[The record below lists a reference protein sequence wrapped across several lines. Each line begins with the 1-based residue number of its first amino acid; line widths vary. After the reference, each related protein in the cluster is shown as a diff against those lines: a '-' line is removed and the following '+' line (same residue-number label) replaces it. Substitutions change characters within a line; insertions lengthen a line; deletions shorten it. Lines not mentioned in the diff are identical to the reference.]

1 MDPTIDTIIRD
12 LLHDL
17 DAASLDDSV
26 EAARAPQLLAKR
38 ESDAARAAYD
48 AGKTP
53 PAFRVSDKVV
63 LSAMGREWMFRDL
76 RLHITMLTRQ
86 ITNTLLGDK
95 SPYKD
100 DVLLKLMGDV
110 NHMHR
115 IMEIRNAIADFAQ
128 PERMRLRKAAL
139 TSRPKPSGTAM
150 QRPQSPRGASTYRDL
165 RRHQEMMGESVKHW
179 PPEQPAPEPA
189 PEPAAE
195 PSVATQPKYVD
206 GATAAA
212 YEAEH
217 DAWLRDFKHWGESGR
232 KGPAPKFPLRVLE
245 SMRITAKHE
254 PRTALVVRDL
264 EERLKRYDAMPQSP
278 EVSAPGA
285 VG

>member
-1 MDPTIDTIIRD
+1 MDPAIDTIIRD

-17 DAASLDDSV
+17 DAASLDDSI
-26 EAARAPQLLAKR
+26 EGARAPQLLARR

-53 PAFRVSDKVV
+53 PAFRVSDKVA

-76 RLHITMLTRQ
+76 RLHIKLLTRQ
-86 ITNTLLGDK
+86 VTNTLLGDK
-95 SPYKD
+95 SPHKD
-100 DVLLKLMGDV
+100 DVLLKRMGDV
-110 NHMHR
+110 NHMQR

-128 PERMRLRKAAL
+128 PERMRLRKAML
-139 TSRPKPSGTAM
+139 TSKPKPAGTAM
-150 QRPQSPRGASTYRDL
+150 QRPQSPRGAGTFDDL
-165 RRHQEMMGESVKHW
+165 RRHQVVMGESLKHW
-179 PPEQPAPEPA
+179 QPEQPAPEPA
-189 PEPAAE
+189 
-195 PSVATQPKYVD
+195 VATQPKYID
-206 GATAAA
+206 SATAAA

-232 KGPAPKFPLRVLE
+232 KGSAPKFPLRVLE
-245 SMRITAKHE
+245 SMRATAKHE
-254 PRTALVVRDL
+254 PRTEMILRDL

-285 VG
+285 GG

>member
-1 MDPTIDTIIRD
+1 MDPAIDTIISD
-12 LLHDL
+12 LLKDL

-48 AGKTP
+48 AGKAP

-63 LSAMGREWMFRDL
+63 LSAIGREWMFRDL
-76 RLHITMLTRQ
+76 RLHIKLLTRQ
-86 ITNTLLGDK
+86 VTNTLLGDK
-95 SPYKD
+95 SPHKD
-100 DVLLKLMGDV
+100 DVLLKLMGEV
-110 NHMHR
+110 NYLHR

-128 PERMRLRKAAL
+128 PERMRLRQTVLK
-139 TSRPKPSGTAM
+139 SSPKPPATAM
-150 QRPQSPRGASTYRDL
+150 QRPQSPRGANAFGDL
-165 RRHQEMMGESVKHW
+165 RRQQEMMSESLKQWQPV
-179 PPEQPAPEPA
+179 PPAPET
-189 PEPAAE
+189 AAE
-195 PSVATQPKYVD
+195 PSAATQPAYID
-206 GATAAA
+206 NATAAA

-245 SMRITAKHE
+245 SMRFTAKHE
-254 PRTALVVRDL
+254 PRTAMVVRDL

-285 VG
+285 SG